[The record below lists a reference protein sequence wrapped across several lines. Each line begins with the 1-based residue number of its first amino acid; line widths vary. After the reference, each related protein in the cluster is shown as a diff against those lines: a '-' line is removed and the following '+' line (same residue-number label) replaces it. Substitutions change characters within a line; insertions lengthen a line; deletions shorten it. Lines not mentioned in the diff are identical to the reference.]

1 MAIGTT
7 TIPVK
12 GDFTL
17 RKALRLAAAKRGIT
31 IAELVRNAIDD
42 AYGEEIAT
50 SPVFFTQDGL
60 SVIHMEHVQSGAQDV
75 QE

>member
-42 AYGEEIAT
+42 AYGDEIAK
-50 SPVFFTQDGL
+50 PLVFFAQDGL
-60 SVIHMEHVQSGAQDV
+60 SISHTDYDQSDSQDAQ
-75 QE
+75 E